1 MSFLR
6 TMDLYKAIVLLS
18 LVLLPLGGWLIKRV
32 DEQIDQ
38 SRTAIRNATAPN
50 GTLEQIGNLQKKVET
65 VVANSR
71 NTTDAISQSRTYFEG
86 QILAAAGNSG
96 LKQTEF
102 QPSEP
107 KEEPA
112 VLGPGSA
119 RQRAT
124 DFVIDISWLRKDPVQ
139 MDFVYAVLWN
149 CESGARAVGE
159 QVQQSVWKLRELHLV
174 NATDEK
180 TFTSY
185 RTPPPELTDRWSIKQ
200 LKFARREPKKTDEGS
215 SSR

>member
-1 MSFLR
+1 MNFLR

-18 LVLLPLGGWLIKRV
+18 LVLLPLGGWLIKGV
-32 DEQIDQ
+32 DERIEL
-38 SRTAIRNATAPN
+38 SRAAIRNGTQPN
-50 GTLEQIGNLQKKVET
+50 GTLEQIGGLQKKVE
-65 VVANSR
+65 VVNQNKR
-71 NTTDAISQSRTYFEG
+71 TTTDAISQSRTYFEG

-107 KEEPA
+107 KEEAA
-112 VLGPGSA
+112 VLGSS

-124 DFVIDISWLRKDPVQ
+124 DFVIDVNWLRKDPVQ

-159 QVQQSVWKLRELHLV
+159 QVQQSVWKLRELHLE
-174 NATDEK
+174 NATDDK
-180 TFTSY
+180 LFKAY
-185 RTPPPELTDRWSIKQ
+185 RTPPAEIADRWTIKQ
-200 LKFARREPKKTDEGS
+200 LKFARREPKKGA
-215 SSR
+215 